1 MRLFMILQITSVVLV
16 LAAVEGRVLDFE
28 QDLGGIADD
37 LSEEAAWFNG
47 GLLNSTLP
55 TLEPG
60 DTFFVPN
67 KGCKFRCTVKCA
79 QWIIGIG

>member
-1 MRLFMILQITSVVLV
+1 MRLLILLQITFASI
-16 LAAVEGRVLDFE
+16 LALVEGRVWDFE
-28 QDLGGIADD
+28 QDLGAIADD

-47 GLLNSTLP
+47 GLLNSSLP

-67 KGCKFRCTVKCA
+67 KGR
-79 QWIIGIG
+79 

>member
-1 MRLFMILQITSVVLV
+1 MNNSDCNPEHIYSSGDPSV
-16 LAAVEGRVLDFE
+16 
-28 QDLGGIADD
+28 QTT

-47 GLLNSTLP
+47 GLMNSTLP

-67 KGCKFRCTVKCA
+67 KGCKFRCTQQCEFFSERLCESRLLTPGSFRPQV
-79 QWIIGIG
+79 